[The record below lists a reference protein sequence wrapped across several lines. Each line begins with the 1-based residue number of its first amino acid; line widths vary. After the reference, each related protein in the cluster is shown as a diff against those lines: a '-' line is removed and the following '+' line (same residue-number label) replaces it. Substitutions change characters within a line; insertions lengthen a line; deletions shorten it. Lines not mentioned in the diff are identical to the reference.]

1 VITPASTALGEN
13 VRDEVDPQQAVES
26 WETPGP
32 HTFWQGRVAFYGILK
47 ALGVGPGDHVLVPG
61 YTCFVV
67 PSAIFFAGGQPDY
80 VDIDPDTLNISLPG
94 IEAACGAQTRA
105 VLVQHT
111 YGVTANVFSIVQWAR
126 RQGVAVIED
135 CAHALG
141 SRYLDPEGVWH
152 EVGTAG
158 DAAFFSSHWKKPV
171 STGLGGWARVTNP
184 RLEVRLRRFHDEE
197 CVSPSWR
204 EAVLL
209 AAQVALHKLFSSPQM
224 YWIARAAYQWSYRRG
239 VLIGSSTK
247 EELRGVMPSG
257 YCKRMSG
264 FQEWL
269 LRRLLA
275 KASLEAHR
283 RFLKKTYESALAA
296 AGLPVLRIPEYAD
309 AVLLCYPV
317 RVRNKDQVLAEAR
330 RRWIE
335 LGDWYK
341 RPVDRPEDS
350 NAVDFGY
357 RTGMCPEGER
367 ASREVVTLP
376 MHAGVTETIAL
387 RTVDFLRRN
396 AFS

>member
-1 VITPASTALGEN
+1 LTVPPSTAFEEN
-13 VRDEVDPQQAVES
+13 IRDEMS
-26 WETPGP
+26 SLRGP
-32 HTFWQGRVAFYGILK
+32 VRPRRSGMYTFWRGRVAFYGILK
-47 ALGVGPGDHVLVPG
+47 ALGVGPADRILVPG
-61 YTCFVV
+61 YTCFAV
-67 PSAIFFAGGQPDY
+67 PSTILFAGAQPDY
-80 VDIDPDTLNISLPG
+80 VDIDRDTLNISLHG

-111 YGVTANVFSIVQWAR
+111 YGVPANVFPIVQWAR
-126 RQGVAVIED
+126 RRGIAVIED

-141 SRYLDPEGVWH
+141 SRYLDPDGIWR

-158 DAAFFSSHWKKPV
+158 DAAFFSSHWNKPV
-171 STGLGGWARVTNP
+171 STGLGGWAKVTNP
-184 RLEVRLRRFHDEE
+184 RVEVHLRRFHDEE

-209 AAQVALHKLFSSPQM
+209 AAQVAAHKLFSTPRL
-224 YWIARAAYQWSYRRG
+224 YWMARTAYQWSYRRG
-239 VLIGSSTK
+239 VLIGSSTD
-247 EELRGVMPSG
+247 EELRGVMPPG

-275 KASLEAHR
+275 TASLEAHR
-283 RFLKKTYESALAA
+283 RLLKGIYDSALAA
-296 AGLPVLRIPEYAD
+296 VGLPVLRIPEYAD

-317 RVRNKDQVLAEAR
+317 RVRNKNQVLAEAR

-341 RPVDRPEDS
+341 HPVDRPEDFDTP
-350 NAVDFGY
+350 DFGY

-367 ASREVVTLP
+367 ASREAVTLP
-376 MHAGVTETIAL
+376 MHAGVTEKIAL

-396 AFS
+396 ALS

>member
-1 VITPASTALGEN
+1 VY
-13 VRDEVDPQQAVES
+13 
-26 WETPGP
+26 
-32 HTFWQGRVAFYGILK
+32 TFWQGRVALYGILK
-47 ALGVGPGDHVLVPG
+47 ALGVGPGDRILVPG
-61 YTCFVV
+61 YTCYAV
-67 PSAIFFAGGQPDY
+67 PSAVFFVGAQPDY
-80 VDIDPDTLNISLPG
+80 VDIDPGTLNISRRG
-94 IEAACGAQTRA
+94 IEAACGAHTRA

-111 YGVTANVFSIVQWAR
+111 YGLPVDVFPIVQWAHR
-126 RQGVAVIED
+126 RGIAVIED

-158 DAAFFSSHWKKPV
+158 DAAFFSSHWSKPV

-184 RLEVRLRRFHDEE
+184 QVEARLRRFHDEE

-204 EAVLL
+204 KAALL
-209 AAQVALHKLFSSPQM
+209 AAQVAVHRLFLTPRI
-224 YWIARAAYQWSYRRG
+224 YWMARTAYQWSSRKG
-239 VLIGSSTK
+239 ILIGSSTE
-247 EELRGVMPSG
+247 EELRAVMPSG
-257 YCKRMSG
+257 YCMRMSG

-283 RFLKKTYESALAA
+283 RLLKEIYDRALAA

-309 AVLLCYPV
+309 AVLLRYPV
-317 RVRNKDQVLAEAR
+317 RVRNKSQVLAEAR

-350 NAVDFGY
+350 DATDFGY
-357 RTGMCPEGER
+357 RAGMCPEGER

-376 MHAGVTETIAL
+376 MHSRVTEAIA
-387 RTVDFLRRN
+387 RQSVNFLKEL
-396 AFS
+396 A